1 MSLIPKQNENYKKKI
16 KMNERTKQ
24 QVRMAKKILTDKLQD
39 FESTFEK
46 LQQATDVKE
55 PDEIGAILEVLQHSY
70 DLRQT
75 YEKYN
80 EKIDEMRQEKDSM
93 AERLHLLSVSQAEN
107 VTENNTVSS
116 TAEDEDHYLHKIAE
130 ADHILQHYSMKLR
143 R

>member
-1 MSLIPKQNENYKKKI
+1 M
-16 KMNERTKQ
+16 TK
-24 QVRMAKKILTDKLQD
+24 
-39 FESTFEK
+39 
-46 LQQATDVKE
+46 
-55 PDEIGAILEVLQHSY
+55 PDEIGAILEVLQQSY

-107 VTENNTVSS
+107 VTENNTISS
-116 TAEDEDHYLHKIAE
+116 TAEDEDHYLHKITE